1 MKKFIL
7 GIVIGGIVFGTIG
20 SVVAYNYNAKDIGY
34 TPSDSSWNVNNVSD
48 AIKDLKNGKK
58 QSVKIVNI
66 GQYDSLDYHNIDIK
80 SLFPN
85 DYTNFTVNNFVI
97 LNAQVGGKSGNPVDV
112 DNMIIDEYN
121 SDTGILV
128 LNRDLLRDA
137 SWHFYIKYSIGVI
150 IGDVVI
156 EN

>member
-48 AIKDLKNGKK
+48 AIKDLHTKK
-58 QSVKIVNI
+58 ETVRVISL
-66 GQYDSLDYHNIDIK
+66 GDYDSLSDHQIDIK
-80 SLFPN
+80 SLLPN
-85 DYTNFTVNNFVI
+85 DYANLSVNNFVI
-97 LNAQVGGKSGNPVDV
+97 LNAKVGCKSGNPVDV

-128 LNRDLLRDA
+128 LNRNWSRDA
-137 SWHFYIKYSIGVI
+137 SWYFYIKYSIGVI
-150 IGDVVI
+150 IGNVVI